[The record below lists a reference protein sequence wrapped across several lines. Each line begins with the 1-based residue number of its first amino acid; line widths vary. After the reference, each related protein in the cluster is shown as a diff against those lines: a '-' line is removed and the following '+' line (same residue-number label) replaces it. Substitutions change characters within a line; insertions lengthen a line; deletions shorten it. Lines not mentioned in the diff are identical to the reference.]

1 MKIHVILG
9 FMTVL
14 TLSNFAMG
22 SDNQAK
28 ISDGNTE
35 ISLNEIKIEV
45 LAIPAD
51 IKGGMNKKHFERFL
65 EALLLDRR
73 LSKYAKQ
80 RGIDQREEVR
90 ARIERAQREVLVK
103 SLFLVKTEE
112 FINNLPDLSDMAKE
126 RYLTNQSTYMVPESL
141 RVSHILYKDSKD
153 GIESK
158 VRAEQALD
166 RINAG
171 EKFSEIASKESED
184 LGSKE
189 TKGELPGWATKGRF
203 VAEFEKVAFS
213 LQVGEISGVVKTQ
226 YGYHIVMINEKRP
239 PYIRPFDEVKEEII
253 KKIKDELVTR
263 ERDAWVLP
271 YQGNK
276 PVEIDQSTFEL
287 LMGR

>member
-1 MKIHVILG
+1 
-9 FMTVL
+9 MTTL
-14 TLSNFAMG
+14 TLSNWAIG
-22 SDNQAK
+22 SEKQAV

-35 ISLNEIKIEV
+35 ISLNEIKKEV

-51 IKGGMNKKHFERFL
+51 IKGGMNRRHFERFL

-73 LSKYAKQ
+73 LSEYAKE
-80 RGIDQREEVR
+80 RGIDQREEVK

-103 SLFLVKTEE
+103 SLYLIKTDE

-126 RYLTNQSTYMVPESL
+126 RYITNQSMYMVPESL

-153 GIESK
+153 GINPK

-166 RINAG
+166 RIKAG
-171 EKFSEIASKESED
+171 EKFAEIASNESED

-189 TKGELPGWATKGRF
+189 TNGELPGWATIGRF
-203 VAEFEKVAFS
+203 VAEFEKAAFS

-226 YGYHIVMINEKRP
+226 FGYHIVMVNEKRSP
-239 PYIRPFDEVKEEII
+239 HIKPFDEVKEEII
-253 KKIKDELVTR
+253 KNLKNELVSR
-263 ERDAWVLP
+263 ERDTWVLP
-271 YQGNK
+271 YQAK
-276 PVEIDQSTFEL
+276 RPVEIDQTTFEL